1 MPLSL
6 QVICI
11 GKCERICVA
20 GKPCGNGC
28 IDKEKECHIMG
39 TGKAC
44 VARSMASRV
53 CTTGK
58 PCGDACINMELKCGK
73 PAGTAVWAE
82 TKEEL

>member
-53 CTTGK
+53 CTYVENK
-58 PCGDACINMELKCGK
+58 ALL
-73 PAGTAVWAE
+73 AE
-82 TKEEL
+82 PPGLQAADWPRMAEA